1 MNRKDWKQIYG
12 DVPEDFRLRLRS
24 TLNELEETD
33 MKNRKNLAVILLA
46 AALIVALLAGAGIA
60 ASQLGVFH
68 MLDSADPIVPLEG
81 AQELVGTNLGAVEN
95 DLVKLTVE
103 EAVFDGQGALV
114 QCRLRPRDMER
125 YAMLN
130 SFMQDAPEE
139 EYITETV
146 PAEVAAGSQEIETDD
161 GVYTIINEEEHS
173 LLFNGAQIE
182 FPASWDAAQAANIP
196 VYEEN
201 GALYYGD
208 YREYR
213 VLGRRDGRQTIDY
226 WISAYTGDD
235 RLELDAYDAEGQ
247 ADGSVLVWC
256 SGFAGEKLDVEEI
269 EVHVIGEISVDGAD
283 TMLDEIAFTLPK
295 TDAERRCSI
304 QAVGEGK
311 GERFEILSG
320 SVIFTKVRAYMAL
333 DYRYE
338 QAEKGEEM
346 GIDFRLY
353 DGDGNR
359 ITTGAGNCTEVDGIW
374 HWNMEMQSFAEI
386 PETIWLEAKVI
397 GEDKTLGRVECRLI
411 EE

>member
-1 MNRKDWKQIYG
+1 MKRTDWQSAFG
-12 DVPEDFRLRLRS
+12 EVDEDFHLRLRS
-24 TLNELEETD
+24 TLDGLEERD
-33 MKNRKNLAVILLA
+33 MKQKNYAAILLA

-60 ASQLGVFH
+60 ASRLGVFH

-81 AQELVGTNLGAVEN
+81 AQELVGTNLGSVEN
-95 DLVKLTVE
+95 ELVKLTVE

-114 QCRLRPRDMER
+114 QCRLSPRNMEK
-125 YAMLN
+125 YAMFN

-139 EYITETV
+139 EYITEIV

-161 GVYTIINEEEHS
+161 GVYTIINEAEHS
-173 LLFNGAQIE
+173 LLFNGTQIE

-235 RLELDAYDAEGQ
+235 RLEIDSYDAEGQ

-269 EVHVIGEISVDGAD
+269 EVHVTGEITVDGAD

-295 TDAERRCSI
+295 TDAERRCCL

-359 ITTGAGNCTEVDGIW
+359 ITTGAGNCTEVDGVW
-374 HWNMEMQSFAEI
+374 HWNMEMQSFAEV
-386 PETIWLEAKVI
+386 PETIYLEAKVI
-397 GEDKTLGRVECRLI
+397 GEDRTLGRVECRLI

>member
-1 MNRKDWKQIYG
+1 MQ
-12 DVPEDFRLRLRS
+12 
-24 TLNELEETD
+24 
-33 MKNRKNLAVILLA
+33 
-46 AALIVALLAGAGIA
+46 
-60 ASQLGVFH
+60 
-68 MLDSADPIVPLEG
+68 
-81 AQELVGTNLGAVEN
+81 AQT
-95 DLVKLTVE
+95 
-103 EAVFDGQGALV
+103 QG
-114 QCRLRPRDMER
+114 
-125 YAMLN
+125 Y
-130 SFMQDAPEE
+130 
-139 EYITETV
+139 
-146 PAEVAAGSQEIETDD
+146 
-161 GVYTIINEEEHS
+161 EEEHS

-320 SVIFTKVRAYMAL
+320 SVIFTKVRGYMQL
-333 DYRYE
+333 DYSYK
-338 QAEKGEEM
+338 QAENGEEM
-346 GIDFRLY
+346 GIDFRIY
-353 DGDGNR
+353 DADGKR
-359 ITTGAGNCTEVDGIW
+359 ITTGSSGSTVDADGRTC
-374 HWNMEMQSFAEI
+374 HLVCEMQSFAEI